1 MGDVRAVESVDAVHN
16 ESAVA
21 EDVQVVRF
29 CVVCKVKRQ
38 EKRPQFSFVVAAA
51 ATQYLRK
58 LELFSVWADNDA
70 TGAEL
75 SRVRRGGAIAPCLP
89 DNIAFWWLGQRWG
102 RGYQGAGRGAGCRQ
116 G

>member
-1 MGDVRAVESVDAVHN
+1 MGDVRLVESVDAVHN

-21 EDVQVVRF
+21 EDVQLIGF
-29 CVVCKVKRQ
+29 CAMGKVKRQ
-38 EKRPQFSFVVAAA
+38 EKRTQFGFVVAAA
-51 ATQYLRK
+51 ATQRLRK
-58 LELFSVWADNDA
+58 LEMFSVRADNDA

-89 DNIAFWWLGQRWG
+89 DNSGFWWLGRRWG
-102 RGYQGAGRGAGCRQ
+102 RGYQGTGRGAGCGQ